1 MTKYNERPLYL
12 LLSPSA
18 VSSTSRELPLTLYEE
33 SIHVLSSS
41 ASSDF
46 TRIAYTVHADEA
58 ERITSFHCAKLSS
71 ESPQHSSQVQP
82 HYATLHKAASSLH
95 QRLLLIQRFLDD
107 TAAGSLPTD
116 HATLR
121 EISGLM
127 RRLPVGEGAGAAA
140 GSSERGREMLGEY
153 TDSLLLIQLG
163 VLTKTME
170 SLQEMNNK
178 FAVMRTAAGGAGGGG
193 GGGGA
198 AGEGRAGGG
207 AGGLGG
213 QQRGKRGSSGLMAL
227 MGYDD

>member
-18 VSSTSRELPLTLYEE
+18 VSSTSRDLPLTLYEE
-33 SIHVLSSS
+33 SIHVVSSS

-46 TRIAYTVHADEA
+46 TRISYTVHADEA

-71 ESPQHSSQVQP
+71 ESPQHSSQVLP
-82 HYATLHKAASSLH
+82 HYSALHKAASSLH

-107 TAAGSLPTD
+107 TAAGSIPTD

-121 EISGLM
+121 DISGLM
-127 RRLPVGEGAGAAA
+127 RRLPVGEGAGAAG
-140 GSSERGREMLGEY
+140 GSSERGSEMLGEY

-163 VLTKTME
+163 VLTRTME

-178 FAVMRTAAGGAGGGG
+178 FAVMRTAAGG
-193 GGGGA
+193 GA
-198 AGEGRAGGG
+198 EGRAGGG

-227 MGYDD
+227 IGGYDD